1 MIAAIL
7 AGAAFMSMAMAYT
20 GIPRALAQMIASY
33 QLSAWGLLA
42 ALTVLYVLL
51 GFALDG
57 ISMVVLTSA
66 VVQPMVLQAGID
78 PVWFGIFIVLMVQVA
93 ELTPPVGFPM
103 FVMQTFTG
111 RSLLYVSQASLP
123 FFFLLL
129 LGTALIVVFPG
140 IVTYLPNKMM
150 NQ

>member
-1 MIAAIL
+1 MPW
-7 AGAAFMSMAMAYT
+7 AYT
-20 GIPRALAQMIASY
+20 VLPRALAQWISAQ

-42 ALTVLYVLL
+42 ALTVLYVVL

-66 VVQPMVLQAGID
+66 VVQPMILQAGID
-78 PVWFGIFIVLMVQVA
+78 PVWFGIYIVLMVQVA

-111 RSLLYVSQASLP
+111 RDLLYISRACWRGRHSSWCS
-123 FFFLLL
+123 
-129 LGTALIVVFPG
+129 PG
-140 IVTYLPNKMM
+140 S
-150 NQ
+150 